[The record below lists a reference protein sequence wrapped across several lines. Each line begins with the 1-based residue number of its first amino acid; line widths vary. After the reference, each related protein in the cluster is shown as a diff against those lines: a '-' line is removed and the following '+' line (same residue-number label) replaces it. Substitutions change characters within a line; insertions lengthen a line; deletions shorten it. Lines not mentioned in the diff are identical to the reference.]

1 MDGYVMS
8 RGRDRDRDYGFLGAA
23 PPVAWWRSYSRVA
36 DFEYPTLLVE
46 SDARGWRAYFS
57 GIRSER
63 TDAVGTPLRFTL
75 VLSGGPADEAAP
87 RVARF
92 ATQWLE
98 DIAARRPAGAVA
110 GCLDRHFPAD
120 DVDRL
125 LELRDAAAVD
135 ETRRRLEEALAEPA
149 GPAGSERTGDGDPG
163 HGTPRSGPPSWIN
176 TVRDG
181 LSREC
186 FAVRVGELLSGTRGR
201 ALLLNLAT
209 EAGDVPDAG
218 PDGRVAALVVHAKQD
233 FGPGPVAIPGK
244 VRGLVEAGPVRGT
257 PLGFWRSRSTGQKAL
272 IALGAIVLA
281 AAVGAAGHAV
291 GTWNLWDLF

>member
-8 RGRDRDRDYGFLGAA
+8 RGRDRGQDYGYLGAA
-23 PPVAWWRSYSRVA
+23 PPAAWWRSYSGVA

-46 SDARGWRAYFS
+46 SDAGGWRAYLS

-75 VLSGGPADEAAP
+75 VLSGGPADETAP
-87 RVARF
+87 QVARF
-92 ATQWLE
+92 AAQWLE

-110 GCLDRHFPAD
+110 ACLDRHFPAE
-120 DVDRL
+120 DVERL
-125 LELRDAAAVD
+125 LELRDAAALA
-135 ETRRRLEEALAEPA
+135 ETRRRLEETLADPA
-149 GPAGSERTGDGDPG
+149 GPAGGEKTGDGDSG
-163 HGTPRSGPPSWIN
+163 HGTPRSAPPSWIN
-176 TVRDG
+176 TVQDG
-181 LSREC
+181 LSRKC
-186 FAVRVGELLSGTRGR
+186 FAVRVGDLLSGTPGR

-218 PDGRVAALVVHAKQD
+218 PDGRVAALVVHPKQD

-244 VRGLVEAGPVRGT
+244 VRGLVEAGPAHRTT
-257 PLGFWRSRSTGQKAL
+257 PGFWRSRSTGQKAL

-291 GTWNLWDLF
+291 GAWNIWDQF